1 MTDHYNTL
9 GVSKTASPDEIKK
22 AYRKLASQHH
32 PDKGGNKEK
41 FQEIQSAYSV
51 LSDEQKRAEYDN
63 PKPQF
68 GGGFNDGVPPGF
80 EDIFGQMFGGGRSP
94 FGDAFGRGRGRPLNR
109 TLSVQTDITLE
120 EAFFGKELIATI
132 QLPSGK
138 DQVLE
143 VKIPAGIRDGTSLKL
158 SNMGD
163 DSVASAP
170 RGDILLTIRII
181 PHSIYQR
188 NGDDLI
194 RSLSISC
201 FEAML
206 GCIKQFDTLDGKTLE
221 INIPAGIQHG
231 QLMNVHGHGMPRMED
246 PRMKGRLL
254 LSINITIPTNLTDSQ
269 KNTIRQLIS

>member
-1 MTDHYNTL
+1 MNYYNIL
-9 GVSKTASPDEIKK
+9 GVSKTASQDEIKK
-22 AYRKLASQHH
+22 SYRKLASQHH
-32 PDKGGNKEK
+32 PDKGGDKEK
-41 FQEIQSAYSV
+41 FQEIQAAYAV
-51 LSDEQKRAEYDN
+51 LSDEHKRTEYDN
-63 PKPQF
+63 PVSQFNF
-68 GGGFNDGVPPGF
+68 GGRNSAGPPPEF
-80 EDIFGQMFGGGRSP
+80 SDIFSQAFGEN
-94 FGDAFGRGRGRPLNR
+94 FGELFGRGRGRPSNR

-120 EAFFGKELIATI
+120 EAFFGKELIANI

-163 DSVASAP
+163 ESVPTAP
-170 RGDILLTIRII
+170 RGDILLTVRII
-181 PHSIYQR
+181 PHSVYQR
-188 NGDDLI
+188 NVDDLI

-201 FEAML
+201 FEAIL
-206 GCIKQFDTLDGKTLE
+206 GCVKHFDTIDGKTLE

-246 PRMKGRLL
+246 PRMRGRLL
-254 LSINITIPTNLTDSQ
+254 LSINITIPTDLTDSQ